1 RHRMSVLATVV
12 LERWYPEEQVFTSVI
27 CWESGICWFHS
38 SPAALGQQIP
48 STGTWPGWR
57 SGRIGTRAGT
67 GVLSA
72 VRSRTSPAEF
82 PRALLRSTVFRRWC
96 SRTLHS
102 GSSTGR
108 SQRWH
113 RILST
118 APRAWNLREA
128 IPTLDSRQRL
138 IPLHLRLTA
147 PCSLSSATIFQ
158 LLQR

>member
-1 RHRMSVLATVV
+1 MSVLATVV

-82 PRALLRSTVFRRWC
+82 PPASLPSTA
-96 SRTLHS
+96 
-102 GSSTGR
+102 